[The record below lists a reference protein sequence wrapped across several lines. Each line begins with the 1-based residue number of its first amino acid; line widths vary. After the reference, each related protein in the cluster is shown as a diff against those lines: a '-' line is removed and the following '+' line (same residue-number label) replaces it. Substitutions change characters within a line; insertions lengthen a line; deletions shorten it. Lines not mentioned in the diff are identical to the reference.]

1 MEPCNITPEITG
13 TGTVFDSIRVLTREV
28 GMGSEKISV
37 MVTSDKREQ
46 LQMAA
51 MVASVGAVSGNDVT
65 VFLSMNSLSFFVK
78 GADKPATAEGPMGTL
93 IEEKNAPDF
102 KELFQQ
108 AVEYGDAKIFPC
120 SMAVDILGL
129 GQNDLEEYI
138 SEPLGL
144 TSFLSDASEGQ
155 VWHF

>member
-1 MEPCNITPEITG
+1 
-13 TGTVFDSIRVLTREV
+13 
-28 GMGSEKISV
+28 
-37 MVTSDKREQ
+37 
-46 LQMAA
+46 MAA
-51 MVASVGAVSGNDVT
+51 MVASVAAVSGNDVT
-65 VFLSMNSLSFFVK
+65 VFLSMNSLNFFVK
-78 GADKPATAEGPMGTL
+78 GVAEQAMAEGPMGTL

-120 SMAVDILGL
+120 SMAVDILGI
-129 GQNDLEEYI
+129 GQGDLEAYI

-144 TSFLSDASEGQ
+144 TTFLSDASEGQ

>member
-1 MEPCNITPEITG
+1 MSS
-13 TGTVFDSIRVLTREV
+13 D
-28 GMGSEKISV
+28 KISV
-37 MVTSDKREQ
+37 MVTSGNREQ

-65 VFLSMNSLSFFVK
+65 VFLSMNALQFFVK
-78 GADKPATAEGPMGTL
+78 GTAENAPAEGEMGKL

-102 KELFQQ
+102 KELFEQ

-120 SMAVDILGL
+120 SMAIDILGVSE
-129 GQNDLEEYI
+129 GDLE
-138 SEPLGL
+138 SFVSGPMGL